1 MRRRTLAPHLELD
14 QLEQRYRQASDPVA
28 RSHWQILWLLAQG
41 QSTQQVVQST
51 GYSENWIGTIVQRY
65 NADGPD
71 GVGDRRHDNPGATS
85 LLSDEQLAE
94 LDTLLD
100 GSAPDG
106 GLWTGPKIAKW
117 MADKLGR
124 KVHVQ
129 RGWEVLQRLNYRSY
143 VPRPQHAKAEQAA
156 QEAFQKKAS

>member
-1 MRRRTLAPHLELD
+1 MKRRTLAPHLELD

-28 RSHWQILWLLAQG
+28 RSQWQILWLLAQG
-41 QSTQQVVQST
+41 QATKQVVQST
-51 GYSENWIGTIVQRY
+51 GYSENWICTIVQRY

-71 GVGDRRHDNPGATS
+71 GIGDRRHTNPGAAS
-85 LLSDEQLAE
+85 LLSAEQLAE

-117 MADKLGR
+117 V
-124 KVHVQ
+124 VHH
-129 RGWEVLQRLNYRSY
+129 R
-143 VPRPQHAKAEQAA
+143 
-156 QEAFQKKAS
+156 